1 MNAPLPIP
9 DDIDAWPDPAAW
21 GARLVDVARRLA
33 NAYSQQRGLDRQ
45 QVLDRIRDAFD
56 AEWSD
61 PLDLPTSSD

>member
-1 MNAPLPIP
+1 MNDALRIP
-9 DDIDAWPDPAAW
+9 DDVDTRPDPAAW
-21 GARLVDVARRLA
+21 GVRLVDVARRLA
-33 NAYSQQRGLDRQ
+33 TAYSEQRGLDRQ

>member
-1 MNAPLPIP
+1 MNDLPLQTP
-9 DDIDAWPDPAAW
+9 DIDAWPDPAAW
-21 GARLVDVARRLA
+21 GLHLVALARRLST
-33 NAYSQQRGLDRQ
+33 AYSEQRGLDRQ